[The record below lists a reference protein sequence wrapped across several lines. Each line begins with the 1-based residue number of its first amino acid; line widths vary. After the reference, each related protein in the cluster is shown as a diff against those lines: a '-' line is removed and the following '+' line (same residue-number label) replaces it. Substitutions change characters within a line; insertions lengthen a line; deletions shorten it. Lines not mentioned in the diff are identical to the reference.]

1 MSWSS
6 SLVASTKLLPVT
18 APDVFSA
25 PEEMCV
31 AIVVK
36 KSESDVNVFRV
47 ALNTCDQNI
56 YLKVIYINRVEP
68 DYLTLIQ
75 ELKGLEQP
83 S

>member
-1 MSWSS
+1 
-6 SLVASTKLLPVT
+6 
-18 APDVFSA
+18 
-25 PEEMCV
+25 MCV